1 MLKKQ
6 YKQKNMRWHN
16 FVFSNQTRQRFL
28 RHTIFWLTW
37 WLYFSAIYYLYH
49 QTQPGTGIGTYVN
62 LGSDIFLK
70 SFLLLLIQAIACYAF
85 IYFLLPRYLVKAK
98 WLKLTTGILLL
109 CIIIVIASYFVH
121 GWLFPFV
128 DAIFNNPKAKTSL
141 PVLWSSIS
149 AGLLNV
155 PKVVGTAAAIKLMKR
170 WWLKQKEKERLE
182 REKINT
188 ELQLLKAQI
197 HPGFLFNV
205 LNNIYAYSLAGSPRA
220 PEMLLKLSDL
230 LSYMLYECDKP
241 LVPLEKEIEMMKE
254 YIALEKIRRVDSLE
268 MEVTVKGELT
278 GKTIA
283 PFLLLPFIE
292 NSFKQSSLM
301 AERPWINMQLK
312 MEGDKFSMK
321 LINGITQ
328 EVPGSPEFHANG
340 LANVQKRLTLLY
352 PEKYELKASTE
363 QEMFIVFLS
372 IQLNGQEEKTTAITE
387 TKNEGFTEPV
397 LNDATL

>member
-1 MLKKQ
+1 
-6 YKQKNMRWHN
+6 MRWHD
-16 FVFSNQTRQRFL
+16 FIFSNQPRQRFL

-70 SFLLLLIQAIACYAF
+70 SFLLLLIQAIACYTF
-85 IYFLLPRYLVKAK
+85 IYFLLPRYFVKAK

-109 CIIIVIASYFVH
+109 CIIIVIAGYFVH

-128 DAIFNNPKAKTSL
+128 DAIFNNPPAKTSL

-149 AGLLNV
+149 AGLLNA
-155 PKVVGTAAAIKLMKR
+155 PKVVGAAAAIKLMKR
-170 WWLKQKEKERLE
+170 WWLKQKEKERME

-197 HPGFLFNV
+197 RPGFLFTA
-205 LNNIYAYSLAGSPRA
+205 LNNIYAYSLAGSQRA

-254 YIALEKIRRVDSLE
+254 YIALEKIRWADSLE
-268 MEVTVKGELT
+268 MEVTVKGDLT

-301 AERPWINMQLK
+301 SERPWINMQIK

-321 LINGITQ
+321 LINGIPQ
-328 EVPGSPEFHANG
+328 RAPDSPEFHANG
-340 LANVQKRLTLLY
+340 LVNIQKRLTLLY

-363 QEMFIVFLS
+363 QEMLIVFLS
-372 IQLNGQEEKTTAITE
+372 IQLNGQEEKTTDILE
-387 TKNEGFTEPV
+387 TKNEGLTEPV
-397 LNDATL
+397 LNDATV

>member
-6 YKQKNMRWHN
+6 YKQKNMRWHD
-16 FVFSNQTRQRFL
+16 FIFSNQTRQRFL
-28 RHTIFWLTW
+28 RHTLFWLSW
-37 WLYFSAIYYLYH
+37 WLYFSTIYYMYH
-49 QTQPGTGIGTYVN
+49 QTQPATGFGTYVN

-70 SFLLLLIQAIACYAF
+70 SFLLLLIQAIACYTF

-98 WLKLTTGILLL
+98 WLKLTTGILFL
-109 CIIIVIASYFVH
+109 CIVIVIAGYFVH
-121 GWLFPFV
+121 GQLFPFV
-128 DAIFNNPKAKTSL
+128 DAIFNNTPAKTNL

-149 AGLLNV
+149 AGLLNA
-155 PKVVGTAAAIKLMKR
+155 PKVVATAAVIKLMKR

-182 REKINT
+182 RERINT

-197 HPGFLFNV
+197 RPGFLFNA

-241 LVPLEKEIEMMKE
+241 LVPLEKEIEMMRE
-254 YIALEKIRRVDSLE
+254 YIALEKIRRADSLE
-268 MEVTVKGELT
+268 MEVTVKGELN

-292 NSFKQSSLM
+292 NSFKQSNLM
-301 AERPWINMQLK
+301 TERPWINMQLK

-328 EVPGSPEFHANG
+328 EVGRTETVHANG

-352 PEKYELKASTE
+352 PEKYELKTNTE

-372 IQLNGQEEKTTAITE
+372 IQLNGQEEKTTDITE
-387 TKNEGFTEPV
+387 IKNEELPEPV
-397 LNDATL
+397 LNNATL

>member
-1 MLKKQ
+1 MQ
-6 YKQKNMRWHN
+6 WHDLI
-16 FVFSNQTRQRFL
+16 FSNQSRQRFL
-28 RHTIFWLTW
+28 RHTVFWLSW
-37 WLYFSAIYYLYH
+37 WFYFSTIYYMYH
-49 QTQPGTGIGTYVN
+49 QTQPATGFGTYVN

-70 SFLLLLIQAIACYAF
+70 SFLLLLIQAIACYTF
-85 IYFLLPRYLVKAK
+85 IYFLLPRYLIKAK
-98 WLKLTTGILLL
+98 WLKLITGILSL
-109 CIIIVIASYFVH
+109 CIIIVIAGYFVH
-121 GWLFPFV
+121 GQLFPFV
-128 DAIFNNPKAKTSL
+128 DAIFNNPPAKTNL
-141 PVLWSSIS
+141 PVLWSGIS
-149 AGLLNV
+149 AGLLNA
-155 PKVVGTAAAIKLMKR
+155 PKVVATAAVIKLMKR
-170 WWLKQKEKERLE
+170 WWLKQKEKEKLE

-197 HPGFLFNV
+197 RPGFLFNA
-205 LNNIYAYSLAGSPRA
+205 LNNIYAYSLSGSPRA

-254 YIALEKIRRVDSLE
+254 DSALEKIRRADSLE
-268 MEVTVKGELT
+268 MEVTVKGDLA

-292 NSFKQSSLM
+292 NSFKQSNRVT
-301 AERPWINMQLK
+301 ERPWINMQLK

-328 EVPGSPEFHANG
+328 AVPGSPDFHPNG

-363 QEMFIVFLS
+363 QEMFMVFLN
-372 IQLNGQEEKTTAITE
+372 IQLNGQEEKTTAISE
-387 TKNEGFTEPV
+387 TKKEGFPEPV

>member
-1 MLKKQ
+1 
-6 YKQKNMRWHN
+6 MRWHN
-16 FVFSNQTRQRFL
+16 FIFSNQTRQRFL
-28 RHTIFWLTW
+28 RHAIFWLTW

-62 LGSDIFLK
+62 LGADIFLK
-70 SFLLLLIQAIACYAF
+70 SFLLLLIQAIGCYTF

-109 CIIIVIASYFVH
+109 CIIIVIAGYFVH

-128 DAIFNNPKAKTSL
+128 DVIFNNPPVKTNL

-149 AGLLNV
+149 AGLLNA
-155 PKVVGTAAAIKLMKR
+155 PKVVGAAAAIKLMKR
-170 WWLKQKEKERLE
+170 WWLKEKEKERLE
-182 REKINT
+182 KEKINT

-197 HPGFLFNV
+197 RPGFLFNA

-220 PEMLLKLSDL
+220 PEMLLRLSDL
-230 LSYMLYECDKP
+230 LSYMLYECDKS

-301 AERPWINMQLK
+301 TERPWINMQLK

-328 EVPGSPEFHANG
+328 EVRHIQEVNANG
-340 LANVQKRLTLLY
+340 LADVQKRLTLLY
-352 PEKYELKASTE
+352 PEKYELKKSTE

-372 IQLNGQEEKTTAITE
+372 IQLSRQEDKTTDITE
-387 TKNEGFTEPV
+387 TKNEGLTEPV

>member
-1 MLKKQ
+1 M
-6 YKQKNMRWHN
+6 
-16 FVFSNQTRQRFL
+16 
-28 RHTIFWLTW
+28 
-37 WLYFSAIYYLYH
+37 
-49 QTQPGTGIGTYVN
+49 
-62 LGSDIFLK
+62 
-70 SFLLLLIQAIACYAF
+70 
-85 IYFLLPRYLVKAK
+85 
-98 WLKLTTGILLL
+98 
-109 CIIIVIASYFVH
+109 
-121 GWLFPFV
+121 
-128 DAIFNNPKAKTSL
+128 
-141 PVLWSSIS
+141 
-149 AGLLNV
+149 
-155 PKVVGTAAAIKLMKR
+155 
-170 WWLKQKEKERLE
+170 E

-197 HPGFLFNV
+197 RPGFLFNA

-254 YIALEKIRRVDSLE
+254 YIELEKIRRADSLE

-278 GKTIA
+278 GKAIA

-301 AERPWINMQLK
+301 TERPWISMQIK
-312 MEGDKFSMK
+312 MECDKFSMK

-328 EVPGSPEFHANG
+328 GVPGSPEFHANG
-340 LANVQKRLTLLY
+340 LVNIQKRLTLLY

-372 IQLNGQEEKTTAITE
+372 IQLNGQEGKTTDSTG
-387 TKNEGFTEPV
+387 TKNEGLTETV

>member
-1 MLKKQ
+1 MLTKH
-6 YKQKNMRWHN
+6 YKQKNMQWHD
-16 FVFSNQTRQRFL
+16 FIFSNQTRQRFL
-28 RHTIFWLTW
+28 RHTVFWLSW
-37 WLYFSAIYYLYH
+37 WLYFSTIYYMYH
-49 QTQPGTGIGTYVN
+49 QTQPTTGFGTYVN

-70 SFLLLLIQAIACYAF
+70 SFLLLLIQAIACYTF

-98 WLKLTTGILLL
+98 WLKLTTGILFL
-109 CIIIVIASYFVH
+109 CIVIVIAGYFVH
-121 GWLFPFV
+121 GQLFPFV
-128 DAIFNNPKAKTSL
+128 DAIFNNTPAKTNL

-149 AGLLNV
+149 AGLLNA
-155 PKVVGTAAAIKLMKR
+155 PKVVATAAVIKLMKR

-182 REKINT
+182 RERINT

-197 HPGFLFNV
+197 RPGFLFNA

-230 LSYMLYECDKP
+230 LSYMIYECDKP
-241 LVPLEKEIEMMKE
+241 LVPLEKEIEMMRE
-254 YIALEKIRRVDSLE
+254 YIELEKIRRPDSLE

-292 NSFKQSSLM
+292 NSFKQSNLM
-301 AERPWINMQLK
+301 TERPWINMQLK

-321 LINGITQ
+321 LINGITH
-328 EVPGSPEFHANG
+328 EVGRTEAVHANG

-352 PEKYELKASTE
+352 PEKYELKTNTE

-372 IQLNGQEEKTTAITE
+372 IQLNGEEETTHIPE
-387 TKNEGFTEPV
+387 IKNEGLTKPV
-397 LNDATL
+397 LNNATL

>member
-6 YKQKNMRWHN
+6 FKQKNMQWHD
-16 FVFSNQTRQRFL
+16 FVFSNQNRQRFL
-28 RHTIFWLTW
+28 RHTAFWLSW
-37 WLYFSAIYYLYH
+37 WLYFSTIYYMYH
-49 QTQPGTGIGTYVN
+49 QTQPVTGFGTYVN

-70 SFLLLLIQAIACYAF
+70 SFLLLLIQAIACYTF

-98 WLKLTTGILLL
+98 WLKLITGILLL
-109 CIIIVIASYFVH
+109 CTIIVIAGYFVH
-121 GWLFPFV
+121 AWLFPFV
-128 DAIFNNPKAKTSL
+128 DSILNNPPAKTSL
-141 PVLWSSIS
+141 PVAWSSIS
-149 AGLLNV
+149 AGLLNA
-155 PKVVGTAAAIKLMKR
+155 PKVVGAAAAIKLMKR

-197 HPGFLFNV
+197 RPGFLFNA
-205 LNNIYAYSLAGSPRA
+205 LNNIYAYSLASSPRA

-254 YIALEKIRRVDSLE
+254 YIALEKIRRADSLE
-268 MEVTVKGELT
+268 MEVTVKGEIT

-292 NSFKQSSLM
+292 NSFRQSSLM

-328 EVPGSPEFHANG
+328 AVPGSPDFHPNG

-363 QEMFIVFLS
+363 QEMFMVFLN
-372 IQLNGQEEKTTAITE
+372 IQLNGQEEKTTAISE
-387 TKNEGFTEPV
+387 TKKEGFPEPV